1 MKTALTVWANRI
13 SPVFDAARTLLI
25 VAIHDS
31 KIQSREYASFNPK
44 APSQLAARLLQLDAP
59 ILICGA
65 ISQRPALLLETGGIQ
80 LIPFITGRVEDVLKA
95 HAQASLI
102 RPAFLM
108 PGCQCRRRR
117 RRGEEINNNPNIFL
131 SRKEVIQMP
140 GKDRTGPRGQG
151 AGTGKGQ
158 GGYKSGQG
166 RGSGAPRDGRGKGR
180 RGGQGRGGGQGK
192 GRQSRNQS

>member
-25 VAIHDS
+25 VTIHDS
-31 KIQSREYASFNPK
+31 KIQSREYASFDPD
-44 APSQLAARLLQLDAP
+44 APSQLAIRLLQMDAP

-80 LIPFITGRVEDVLKA
+80 LIPFITGRVEDVLEA
-95 HAQASLI
+95 HARATLI

-117 RRGEEINNNPNIFL
+117 RRGEAVINGPNVFL
-131 SRKEVIQMP
+131 SNKEVIQMP
-140 GKDRTGPRGQG
+140 GKDQTGPRGQG

-158 GGYKSGQG
+158 GGCKSGQG

-180 RGGQGRGGGQGK
+180 RGGKGRGGGQGK
-192 GRQSRNQS
+192 GKQSP